1 MTDHVPATDT
11 AKLIVGRR
19 TMNKLVAML
28 TAVAFACS
36 TALALP
42 ADVKTADK
50 PAAAPAKKALAKA
63 HKLTAKNKLAKDKAA
78 KAKLAKKKAD
88 KDKTKPL
95 SGKNL
100 KADKSKPGKAIADK
114 HVKSHARAKLH
125 NKAAAKVNR
134 TSAKPVSVVG
144 KSSKNL

>member
-1 MTDHVPATDT
+1 
-11 AKLIVGRR
+11 
-19 TMNKLVAML
+19 MNKLVAML

-36 TALALP
+36 TALAMP

-63 HKLTAKNKLAKDKAA
+63 HKLTAKA

-88 KDKTKPL
+88 KSKTKPL
-95 SGKNL
+95 ASKSL
-100 KADKSKPGKAIADK
+100 KADKSKPGKPVAGK

-134 TSAKPVSVVG
+134 TSAKPVSVVA